1 MISFGS
7 QPPAMAMPF
16 SGKTMNSATAL
27 GPIAPATIQ
36 PSHQRE
42 ARSLASSGASATAQ
56 TPPQN
61 ASETTWGM
69 PSGAVAARLNGA
81 RGLMPAA
88 YSRPSRPWWKMSVA
102 MKPAMNHL
110 TMRMPNLEAPKAP
123 AARVRAYA
131 HAFAVGAIAFAAVSD
146 LAAAGTSLR
155 FIDAASAR
163 ALVQDR
169 AAAVLDTRGRL
180 AFASGHIDGAS
191 RFDWHDTREGAD
203 AGGRLPAD
211 LDALA
216 RRFAA
221 AGVDDARPV
230 LVCGDGGAGWGEEAR
245 VAWTLGVLG
254 KNDVQV
260 LDGGCTAWREAG
272 HAWSVGASFAV
283 APGTVTARP
292 RFHARATKADV
303 RRALADTG
311 VVVIDV
317 RSREE
322 FDGATPYGEARGGH
336 LPRAVHLDWRALSDA
351 DGRVLRGDALRS
363 RLNAAGVLEG
373 QPAIVYCTGG
383 VRSAFVTELLRE
395 HGIEARNYDG
405 SMWEW
410 AADATAPI
418 E

>member
-1 MISFGS
+1 
-7 QPPAMAMPF
+7 MAMPF
-16 SGKTMNSATAL
+16 SGKTMNNATAL

-42 ARSLASSGASATAQ
+42 AVSFDSSGASATAQ

-61 ASETTWGM
+61 ASEITCGM

-88 YSRPSRPWWKMSVA
+88 YRTPSRPWWKMSVA
-102 MKPAMNHL
+102 MNPAMNHF
-110 TMRMPNLEAPKAP
+110 TMRMPNLETSKAP

-131 HAFAVGAIAFAAVSD
+131 QAFAVGAIAFAAVSD

-155 FIDAASAR
+155 FIDAVTAR
-163 ALVQDR
+163 VLVEEND
-169 AAAVLDTRGRL
+169 ATVLDTRGRL

-203 AGGRLPAD
+203 TGGRLPTD

-216 RRFAA
+216 QRFAA

-230 LVCGDGGAGWGEEAR
+230 LVCGDGGVGWGEEVR
-245 VAWTLGVLG
+245 VAWTLDVLG

-260 LDGGCTAWREAG
+260 LDGGCTAWRDAG
-272 HAWSVGASFAV
+272 HAWSVGPGFAV
-283 APGTVTARP
+283 APGTFTARP
-292 RFHARATKADV
+292 RFNARATKADV
-303 RRALADTG
+303 QRAVADAD
-311 VVVIDV
+311 VVVVDV

-336 LPRAVHLDWRALSDA
+336 VPRAVHLDWRALSDA

-363 RLNAAGVLEG
+363 RLSAAGILEG
-373 QPAIVYCTGG
+373 QPVIVYCTGG

-410 AADATAPI
+410 AADATAPL

>member
-27 GPIAPATIQ
+27 GPMAPATTQ
-36 PSHQRE
+36 PSHQGE
-42 ARSLASSGASATAQ
+42 ALSLASSGASATAQ
-56 TPPQN
+56 TPPQK
-61 ASETTWGM
+61 ASEITCGM
-69 PSGAVAARLNGA
+69 PSGAVAATLKGA
-81 RGLMPAA
+81 RGLMPAE

-102 MKPAMNHL
+102 MKPATNHL

-123 AARVRAYA
+123 AARVQAYA
-131 HAFAVGAIAFAAVSD
+131 QALAVGCVAFAAVGD

-155 FIDAASAR
+155 FIDAVTGR
-163 ALVQDR
+163 VLVEEKD
-169 AAAVLDTRGRL
+169 ATVLDTRSRL

-203 AGGRLPAD
+203 TGGRLPTD

-245 VAWTLGVLG
+245 VAWTLDVLG
-254 KNDVQV
+254 KDDVQV
-260 LDGGCTAWREAG
+260 LDGGCTAWRDAG
-272 HAWSVGASFAV
+272 YVWSVGLGFAV
-283 APGTVTARP
+283 APGTFTARP
-292 RFHARATKADV
+292 RFHARVTKADV
-303 RRALADTG
+303 RRAVADAD
-311 VVVIDV
+311 VVIVDV

-351 DGRVLRGDALRS
+351 EGRVLRGDALS
-363 RLNAAGVLEG
+363 QRLSAAGVPEG
-373 QPAIVYCTGG
+373 QPAFVYCTGG

-395 HGIEARNYDG
+395 RGIDARNYDG